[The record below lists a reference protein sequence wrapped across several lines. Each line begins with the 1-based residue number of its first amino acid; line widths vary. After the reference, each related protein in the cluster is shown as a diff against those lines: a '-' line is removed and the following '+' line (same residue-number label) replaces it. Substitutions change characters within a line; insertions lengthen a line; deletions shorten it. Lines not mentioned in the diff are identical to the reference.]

1 MCDTS
6 YRANKLVQYLGYG
19 IVGNYLQFNVVTYM
33 SAGDCIMINCVVII
47 YFVVKTQLLL

>member
-6 YRANKLVQYLGYG
+6 KLANKLVQFPGDG
-19 IVGNYLQFNVVTYM
+19 IVGDCLQFNVVTYM
-33 SAGDCIMINCVVII
+33 SAGDFILINCDVIS